1 MSATRTSAPAGIK
14 VICVLATLGAG
25 LGLLGGF
32 AVLALGGVGVVLG
45 PLVIALSFAQLA
57 AVYGLWTLQ
66 SWGWTLA
73 IALYSL
79 DVLLDAAPFVL
90 GDGGVADVFGLLL
103 SALILAYVYSKRDH
117 YRTSERTV
125 PEANRV

>member
-14 VICVLATLGAG
+14 VICVLATLGAL
-25 LGLLGGF
+25 LGLLGG
-32 AVLALGGVGVVLG
+32 LGLMALGGIGVVVG
-45 PLVIALSFAQLA
+45 PLVLVLSFAQLA

-73 IALYSL
+73 VVLYAL
-79 DVLLDAAPFVL
+79 DVLLDLFQVIL
-90 GDGGVADVFGLLL
+90 GDWSALFGVFV

-125 PEANRV
+125 PEANRI

>member
-1 MSATRTSAPAGIK
+1 MSATRTSAPTGIK
-14 VICVLATLGAG
+14 VICVLATLGAL
-25 LGLLGGF
+25 LGLLGG
-32 AVLALGGVGVVLG
+32 LGMMALGGIGVVLG
-45 PLVIALSFAQLA
+45 PLVLLLSFAQLA

-73 IALYSL
+73 VVLYAL
-79 DVLLDAAPFVL
+79 DVVLDALQVAL
-90 GDGGVADVFGLLL
+90 GDYGALFGLFV

-125 PEANRV
+125 PEANRI